1 MRVVLSG
8 GGTGGHV
15 YPALAVAT
23 ALQQRFAGNG
33 PLELLYIGIRGR
45 LDEELMTSEIMP
57 FRTVRAGALRGRSP
71 WGFIRSLFN
80 LSLGTLEAR
89 RYLKQF
95 RPHVVFATGGYASVP
110 VAVAARLSGRPL
122 LVYLPDIRP
131 GWAVRLMGRLAQVIA
146 VTNEASLPYLPTGK
160 TRVTGYPVRK
170 AFTAGVREQS
180 YQRLGLEPDRKTLLI
195 AGGSQGAHSIN
206 KMAADYL
213 PQLLRLCQIIHIS
226 GASDYQWLADLREKL
241 PETLA
246 ERYHLHRYLRDEMP
260 WAMATADLA
269 LTRAGASTLGELPA
283 IGLPAVLIPGP
294 FSDQKENARYLS
306 EKGVAL
312 TLTNSHLAEAKEEIE
327 RLLGDEERLKKMSQA
342 ARALAQPDAAD
353 RIAELLMEM
362 GLREQKQ

>member
-15 YPALAVAT
+15 YPALAVAA
-23 ALQQRFAGNG
+23 ALQQRFSGNG

-45 LDEELMTSEIMP
+45 LDEELMTSEIVP
-57 FRTVRAGALRGRSP
+57 FRTVRAGPLRGRSP
-71 WGFIRSLFN
+71 WQFMRSVFN

-89 RYLKQF
+89 RLLNRF

-110 VAVAARLSGRPL
+110 VAIAARLSGRPL

-131 GWAVRLMGRLAQVIA
+131 GWAVRLMARLARVIA
-146 VTNEASLPYLPTGK
+146 VTNEASLPYLPAGK

-170 AFTAGVREQS
+170 AFTAAARKEA
-180 YQRLGLEPDRKTLLI
+180 YERLGLDAERKTLLI

-206 KMAADYL
+206 KMAAEHL
-213 PQLLRLCQIIHIS
+213 PQLLSLCQIVHIS
-226 GASDYQWLADLREKL
+226 GDSDYTWLAGLREKL
-241 PETLA
+241 PPELA
-246 ERYHLHRYLRDEMP
+246 ARYHLYRYLRDEMP
-260 WAMATADLA
+260 WAMAAADLA

-283 IGLPAVLIPGP
+283 VGLPAVLIPGP

-306 EKGVAL
+306 EKGAAL
-312 TLTNSHLAEAKEEIE
+312 TLTNSHLALAKEEIE

-342 ARALAQPDAAD
+342 ARSLAQPDAAD
-353 RIAELLMEM
+353 RIADLLIEIAQEK
-362 GLREQKQ
+362 RKR